1 MNNKT
6 STELQ
11 QLGIDAPHLGQEDG
25 EVGKQGKNNID
36 DNYLQHTYNFVN
48 DPPWPILSPKA
59 LFGIAGRF
67 VELATRN
74 SEADPAAVLFT
85 FLARFGAEVGT
96 RVQLHI
102 GDTTHAPRLF
112 IVIVGNSSKSR
123 KGTSAAPVLIF
134 FDKISCMDA
143 SYTIARTT
151 PGPLSSGEGIVYNVR
166 DASTSTNYK
175 GDDVHDPGVNDKR
188 LFVLEEELGALL
200 DCIKRQG
207 NTVSTI
213 LRTLYDTG
221 NCEPLT
227 KGNRIKATGAGIGIV
242 AHITNS
248 ELQKKLDA
256 TEALNGFGNRF
267 LWICARRSKMVS
279 RPDSMPQQDVDAL
292 VNEILPIVR
301 MINSSDSLISLS
313 LSDEAWTLWD
323 NIYPDLSQEH
333 TGKAGAIINRSETH
347 VLHLAMIYAVLDGST
362 IINEYH
368 LEAALAAWDYCE
380 QSALYIFGDHESDPI
395 AEKIIRGLKNGPLST
410 TAIHSEI
417 FNRNTKA
424 NRINDVLHDLIL
436 RGKVVPSEERNEHG
450 GRPRT
455 IYSLS
460 DPSKNDDTTIPT
472 DREHS
477 LISFNSSNNE
487 AEDQVDYVDR

>member
-1 MNNKT
+1 MNSKT

-11 QLGIDAPHLGQEDG
+11 QPGINAPHLGQEDG
-25 EVGKQGKNNID
+25 ELGKQGKTNND
-36 DNYLQHTYNFVN
+36 ETYLQHNPNSVN
-48 DPPWPILSPKA
+48 DHPWPRLNPKA
-59 LFGIAGRF
+59 LYGIAGRV
-67 VELATRN
+67 VELATRS

-85 FLARFGAEVGT
+85 CLARFGAEVGT
-96 RVQLHI
+96 QIQLHI
-102 GDTTHAPRLF
+102 GDTIHTPRLF
-112 IVIVGNSSKSR
+112 IVVVGNSSKSR
-123 KGTSAAPVLIF
+123 KGTSAASVQKIF
-134 FDKISCMDA
+134 DEISRMDT

-175 GDDVHDPGVNDKR
+175 GDDVHDPGVIDKR
-188 LFVLEEELGALL
+188 LFVLEEEFGSSLS
-200 DCIKRQG
+200 CIKREG
-207 NTVSTI
+207 NTLSTI

-227 KGNRIKATGAGIGIV
+227 KGNRIRTTGAGIGIV

-292 VNEILPIVR
+292 VNELLPIVR

-323 NIYPDLSQEH
+323 KIYPDLSQEH
-333 TGKAGAIINRSETH
+333 TGKAGAIINRSETQ

-362 IINEYH
+362 IINEFH
-368 LEAALAAWDYCE
+368 LEAALAAWDYCK
-380 QSALYIFGDHESDPI
+380 QSAIYIFGDHESDPI
-395 AEKIIRGLKNGPLST
+395 ADKIINRLKNSPMSST
-410 TAIHSEI
+410 DIHKL
-417 FNRNTKA
+417 FRNNVKA
-424 NRINDVLHDLIL
+424 NRINDALHDLIL
-436 RGKVVPSEERNEHG
+436 RGKIVPSEDRNEHG

-460 DPSKNDDTTIPT
+460 NPSKNDDATIPS

-477 LISFNSSNNE
+477 LNSFNSSNIE
-487 AEDQVDYVDR
+487 AEDQVDYVDL